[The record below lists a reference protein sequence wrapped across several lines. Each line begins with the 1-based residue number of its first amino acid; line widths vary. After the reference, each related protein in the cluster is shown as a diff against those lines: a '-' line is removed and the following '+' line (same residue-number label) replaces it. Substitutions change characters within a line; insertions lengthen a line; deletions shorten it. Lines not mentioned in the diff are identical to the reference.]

1 MTNSS
6 HQDGEDM
13 SGRRGRRLT
22 WPLVGLLLAVLALGI
37 SIVVV
42 SVGEDAGT
50 KLANSADGASEAVD
64 AEVIEPEDRVAV
76 PPISG
81 TSLQGDPIALSD
93 FPGRIVV
100 LNVWGSW
107 CAPCRAEAPV
117 LREVSNLNQSR
128 GVQFLGINVRDQQA
142 AAIAF
147 EEQFRVRYPSIFD
160 PAGETLLQFRDSVP
174 PNAIPSTIIIDG
186 DARVAATVIGPT
198 TYSQLSALVDEVV
211 SER

>member
-6 HQDGEDM
+6 HQVDDEDM
-13 SGRRGRRLT
+13 SGRRGRRVT
-22 WPLVGLLLAVLALGI
+22 WPLVGLLLAVLAVGVF
-37 SIVVV
+37 IVVV

-50 KLANSADGASEAVD
+50 KSANLSGASEAVD
-64 AEVIEPEDRVAV
+64 AEVIQPEDRVAA

-117 LREVSNLNQSR
+117 LREVSNLNKSR
-128 GVQFLGINVRDQQA
+128 GVQFVGINVRDQQA

-160 PAGETLLQFRDSVP
+160 PAGETLLRVPRLGPSQRDSL
-174 PNAIPSTIIIDG
+174 DHHH
-186 DARVAATVIGPT
+186 R
-198 TYSQLSALVDEVV
+198 
-211 SER
+211 R